1 MTRFPDTAADPEALL
16 PKLGAVKIDG
26 DDYG

>member
-1 MTRFPDTAADPEALL
+1 MKRFPDTAAEPEALL
-16 PKLGAVKIDG
+16 PKLGAVKVDG